1 MLPFSTSNTKI
12 HNLNSFPN
20 EFVASCGVYGV
31 LSQFLCVEI
40 VMSCTVQHSLY
51 QSYGNR

>member
-12 HNLNSFPN
+12 HNLNYFPK
-20 EFVASCGVYGV
+20 EFVASCVVYGV

-40 VMSCTVQHSLY
+40 VMYCTVQHSLY
-51 QSYGNR
+51 QS